1 MLLRKNESSL
11 ERKKE
16 RKKERKNSFIGS
28 DTKFS
33 YRMLNTINF
42 M

>member
-16 RKKERKNSFIGS
+16 RKNSFIGS
-28 DTKFS
+28 DKKFS
-33 YRMLNTINF
+33 YRMLNTMNF

>member
-16 RKKERKNSFIGS
+16 RKKEKTVSLVVIQNSAIEC
-28 DTKFS
+28 
-33 YRMLNTINF
+33 
-42 M
+42 